1 MGFSVTDGHPSH
13 CRRFLHT
20 VRMLLILDS
29 LWVHCSHV
37 HLDDIEFVVD
47 TGNLCVCY
55 SHVHLDDVESL
66 WML

>member
-37 HLDDIEFVVD
+37 HLDDIE
-47 TGNLCVCY
+47 
-55 SHVHLDDVESL
+55 SL
-66 WML
+66 WLTQGICVYAIVMYI